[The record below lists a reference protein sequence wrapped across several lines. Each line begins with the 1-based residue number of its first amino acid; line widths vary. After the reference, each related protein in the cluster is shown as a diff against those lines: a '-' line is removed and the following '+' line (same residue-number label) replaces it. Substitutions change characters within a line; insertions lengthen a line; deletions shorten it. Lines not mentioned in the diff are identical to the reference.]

1 MPQLDSR
8 YLMLISSRLA
18 GRAVDVLVGEEKEIF
33 SVHEK
38 LIRASSPFFDKA
50 VSGIWLESTQ
60 HTIELPEDE
69 PEIFGIYV
77 HWLYYEKLPVSCNEP
92 SSEYLNLMKAYTLG
106 DKLLDTKFQDTVI
119 DAIVDKSVTPAQTG
133 ACWYPTDEEVEFAF
147 NNTSDSAPIRTLL
160 VDLYVFAGCSR
171 LVRCENPADVPQP
184 FLYELALK
192 LLDQRDGPRQKIEAS
207 KYHVCNSKNVKA
219 EPKTESP

>member
-1 MPQLDSR
+1 MTIRVPKNEGEKYDVPLFDSR
-8 YLMLISSRLA
+8 YHMLILFRLI

-50 VSGIWLESTQ
+50 MSGAWLESPQ
-60 HTIELPEDE
+60 HTIQLPEDE

-77 HWLYYEKLPVSCNEP
+77 HWLYYDTLPVSCNEP

-119 DAIVDKSVTPAQTG
+119 DAIVDKSATPAQSGT
-133 ACWYPTDEEVEFAF
+133 C
-147 NNTSDSAPIRTLL
+147 
-160 VDLYVFAGCSR
+160 
-171 LVRCENPADVPQP
+171 
-184 FLYELALK
+184 
-192 LLDQRDGPRQKIEAS
+192 
-207 KYHVCNSKNVKA
+207 
-219 EPKTESP
+219 